1 MKLANHDGRLSLVV
15 AGGVIDVHA
24 ASDGRFGPDP
34 AAAYDRWEELRAW
47 AADATGD
54 VAPLDEAKLGAPS
67 PAPRQVFA
75 IGLNYASHAAESGM
89 DLARDARGV
98 HQVPGFAGRSVRP
111 HRAVG
116 RDGRLGG
123 GAGRGDG
130 SARRLASARSMPG
143 VTSPDCASA
152 RTSRTGPCSSPRP
165 RGFYARQARTDS
177 YGPTVPGRLATPG
190 ELADPDD
197 LALGCSID
205 GVTVQ
210 EDRTSGLVFDVSRI
224 IAEISAVVP
233 MLPGDLIFTG
243 TPAGVG
249 ITSKPP
255 RFLKEGEVIESWIEG
270 LGTIRN
276 RAVFPQAVDAAIE
289 GVARRTPR
297 TSSSSATC
305 ASRSRTYRR

>member
-1 MKLANHDGRLSLVV
+1 MHRPGHL
-15 AGGVIDVHA
+15 
-24 ASDGRFGPDP
+24 GP
-34 AAAYDRWEELRAW
+34 
-47 AADATGD
+47 G
-54 VAPLDEAKLGAPS
+54 
-67 PAPRQVFA
+67 
-75 IGLNYASHAAESGM
+75 
-89 DLARDARGV
+89 
-98 HQVPGFAGRSVRP
+98 
-111 HRAVG
+111 RAV
-116 RDGRLGG
+116 R
-123 GAGRGDG
+123 
-130 SARRLASARSMPG
+130 ARRARFSLG
-143 VTSPDCASA
+143 KSY
-152 RTSRTGPCSSPRP
+152 R
-165 RGFYARQARTDS
+165 S
-177 YGPTVPGRLATPG
+177 YGPTGPWLVTPD

-289 GVARRTPR
+289 GVAR
-297 TSSSSATC
+297 
-305 ASRSRTYRR
+305 